1 MIFLPRLSVM
11 DGRGFSLGYKII
23 FFSLVEYKNICYLCT
38 VIRKHYDMPT
48 VLDLFGL
55 KFIIFTADH
64 QPPHCHAKSSNG
76 AAKFIIKDKVECVES
91 TLKPK
96 EQKLAEYVLEENLK
110 NIREA
115 WKRIH
120 GEF

>member
-1 MIFLPRLSVM
+1 MLSLHCNQK
-11 DGRGFSLGYKII
+11 G
-23 FFSLVEYKNICYLCT
+23 NN
-38 VIRKHYDMPT
+38 MPT

-64 QPPHCHAKSSNG
+64 QPPHCHVKSSNG
-76 AAKFIIKDKVECVES
+76 AAKFIIKDQVECVES

-96 EQKLAEYVLEENLK
+96 EQKLAEYVLEENLA

-115 WKRIH
+115 WRKIH